1 MWRAVAF
8 VAVLVALLAG
18 GVACSRAQTAEDLV
32 KATFLYRFASF
43 VSWPSTTFA
52 DPQKPIRLCV
62 VGAEP
67 LAGQLQ
73 RATASQH
80 VNGRGFEVVQIA
92 SASAVGGCQI
102 VYVVGDR
109 VDDVLRAAYGRPIL
123 TVTDGA
129 VDRGNNRG
137 VIHFVIVDR
146 RVRFYIDDARA
157 AAGHLD
163 IDPRLL
169 GLAVSV
175 RRRAAS

>member
-1 MWRAVAF
+1 MRWLVAF
-8 VAVLVALLAG
+8 VAVLLAALAG
-18 GVACSRAQTAEDLV
+18 VAVSRAQTSEDSV

-43 VSWPSTTFA
+43 VNWPAATFQDGQA
-52 DPQKPIRLCV
+52 TIRLCV

-67 LAGQLQ
+67 LADQLQ
-73 RATASQH
+73 RATANQH
-80 VNGRGFEVVQIA
+80 MNGRSFEVVQIA
-92 SASAVGGCQI
+92 SPSNVGSCQI

-109 VDDVLRAAYGRPIL
+109 VGDVLRAAYGRPIL
-123 TVTDGA
+123 TVTDGE
-129 VDRGNNRG
+129 VDRGNDRG

-157 AAGHLD
+157 AAGHLA

-175 RRRAAS
+175 RRRAVS